1 MRPPI
6 GLHSW
11 LAACSRKEAG
21 CVFEALD
28 GRSSTFAPLVLETG
42 VAKYHLSSAGN
53 TAGLDV
59 LRRHT
64 QNYFAMR
71 SRGLQQILNIQ
82 MKSS

>member
-42 VAKYHLSSAGN
+42 IAK
-53 TAGLDV
+53 
-59 LRRHT
+59 
-64 QNYFAMR
+64 
-71 SRGLQQILNIQ
+71 
-82 MKSS
+82 